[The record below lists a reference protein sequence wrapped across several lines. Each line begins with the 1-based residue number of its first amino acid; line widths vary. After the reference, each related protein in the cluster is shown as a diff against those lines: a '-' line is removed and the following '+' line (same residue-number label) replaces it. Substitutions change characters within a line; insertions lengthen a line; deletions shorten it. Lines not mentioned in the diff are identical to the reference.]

1 MYQGLKMSNKPLL
14 SLNNIITTFSTDE
27 GEITALNGVSFD
39 VFAGRTLG
47 IVGESGCGKSIT
59 AASIMN
65 LLPQPYGKVV
75 DGEIMFEGQDI
86 TKLDEMGRCALR
98 GKDISMIFQDPM
110 TALNPV
116 VKVGK
121 QIEEVYLLHSKKY
134 TDAPSRRQAALEMF
148 KKVGI
153 SEPEKRL
160 DVYPHELSG
169 GMRQRVMIAMALAC
183 EPKVLIADEPTTAL
197 DVTIQAQ
204 ILELM
209 KRMQDELGMAII
221 FITHDLGVVA
231 EMCDDV
237 AVMYAGNIV
246 EKGDVYQIFGK
257 PSHPYTQGLLAS
269 MPTVESAPKSQL
281 KTIKGNVPQLKDMP
295 VGCRFVNRCPSA
307 VEPCHNSR
315 PNPVL
320 VEASHQASCF
330 IVKEVM
336 S

>member
-1 MYQGLKMSNKPLL
+1 MSNNVLL
-14 SLNNIITTFSTDE
+14 SLNKVTTKFTTDE
-27 GEITALNGVSFD
+27 GDITALNGVTFD
-39 VFAGRTLG
+39 VIAGRTIG

-65 LLPQPYGKVV
+65 LLPQPYGNVT
-75 DGEIMFEGQDI
+75 DGEIIFEGRDI
-86 TKLDEMGRCALR
+86 TKLSQAERCALR

-116 VKVGK
+116 VRVGK
-121 QIEEVYLLHSKKY
+121 QVEEVYELHSK
-134 TDAPSRRQAALEMF
+134 TLTTAEARRQAVLDMF
-148 KKVGI
+148 TKVGI

-209 KRMQDELGMAII
+209 KRMQQQLGMAIV

-246 EKGDVYQIFGK
+246 EQGDVFQIFGR
-257 PSHPYTQGLLAS
+257 PTHPYTQGLLAS
-269 MPTVESAPKSQL
+269 MPTVTSKPKTQL
-281 KTIKGNVPQLKDMP
+281 TTIEGSVPQLKDMP
-295 VGCRFVNRCPSA
+295 VGCRFVNRCTKAMEHCNTTKPS
-307 VEPCHNSR
+307 STT
-315 PNPVL
+315 
-320 VEASHQASCF
+320 VEAGHFVSCLA
-330 IVKEVM
+330 VKEVM
-336 S
+336 